1 MTLTFA
7 APVAR
12 PGIRIEPALRVIKF
26 RKSRS
31 RSRLEPPRLEL
42 ETAIRE
48 RTGNRQ
54 VPTSKGGGDAFLEF

>member
-12 PGIRIEPALRVIKF
+12 PGIHIEPALRVIKF
-26 RKSRS
+26 QKS

-54 VPTSKGGGDAFLEF
+54 VPKSKGGGDAFLEF